1 MADGDKTS
9 GYLTLLPYM
18 AKDDLNVEA
27 MVFVPSPWGAPLFIG
42 SRGTRTDDGAAFLA
56 VVGENPVG
64 WVRMASPMG
73 KKQLELLHLR
83 RLATDCRTATGYEL
97 FDAITATGEKPDFV
111 VVAQGKSAGWEM
123 TQFAIA
129 ERRLAQELFF
139 QVTSRVADLQ
149 RHKTGHL
156 SGYQV
161 HMWFGEASDAAA
173 LPYKQN
179 DATAYN
185 QLVDCL
191 TAHTPDPDQFK
202 VDSDKLPEQVPA
214 MPVRAVSDVQFISV
228 PLLGGVPASP
238 FYAATGMNLG
248 LAFQSDHIAR
258 DEWVK
263 LRQVVH
269 RKDKQHNN
277 VLVIS
282 AGAPD
287 RLGRC
292 YASEEA
298 LASFLLEHPSEV
310 ETTHLS
316 SVILHFWSTGQAFE
330 LIGETPRELW
340 PALFQGFMPSSHPFV
355 QPANESTPSS

>member
-1 MADGDKTS
+1 M
-9 GYLTLLPYM
+9 
-18 AKDDLNVEA
+18 
-27 MVFVPSPWGAPLFIG
+27 
-42 SRGTRTDDGAAFLA
+42 
-56 VVGENPVG
+56 
-64 WVRMASPMG
+64 
-73 KKQLELLHLR
+73 
-83 RLATDCRTATGYEL
+83 ATGCEL
-97 FDAITATGEKPDFV
+97 FDAITASEEKPDFV

-129 ERRLAQELFF
+129 ERRLAQELFL

-149 RHKTGHL
+149 RHKAGHL
-156 SGYQV
+156 AGYQI
-161 HMWFGEASDAAA
+161 HMWFGEASDAGG

-179 DATAYN
+179 DATAYD

-191 TAHTPDPDQFK
+191 TAHTPDPDRFK
-202 VDSDKLPEQVPA
+202 VDGDELPAQVPA

-248 LAFQSDHIAR
+248 LAFQSDHIAN

-263 LRQVVH
+263 LGQVVQ

-287 RLGRC
+287 RFGRC
-292 YASEEA
+292 HVSEEV
-298 LASFLLEHPSEV
+298 LASFLLENPAGI

-340 PALFQGFMPSSHPFV
+340 PALFQGFLPSSHPFV